1 MAKITKHINW
11 NITFEINN
19 SVINIVYKNWKT
31 LLSKKDIWEL
41 FSTQKSKIKDVI
53 IDMNINNDDVFYNKK
68 REKNIKLYSVESII
82 LIWYKL
88 KKFSETKHLIKANR
102 IIKNINNNLTI
113 LDFFKSKCI
122 EIKNKFSF
130 VN

>member
-102 IIKNINNNLTI
+102 IVKNINNNLTI